1 MHPIDICAHNNRWS
15 YQHPLQKLLLA
26 GGTLILC
33 LLLPPLAAGPIILVG
48 MVALALWG
56 ARVPARIYLGFLGA
70 AMAFALLGAVPLAV
84 SIRWGTNGLALAF
97 SPSGAETAGHVLL
110 RAWAATSCLLFLAT
124 TTPLATLVAQLRRLK
139 IPGEI
144 IELML
149 VIYRMLWLLSDVL
162 QKVRTA
168 QAARLGYCGLRQSGR
183 STGLLAAAL
192 LGRILDRA
200 SRLEVG
206 LAARGYQGDLNVLT
220 EERPVSSWVL
230 ALTVASQVALVAVS
244 LISVSI
250 FPCLK

>member
-1 MHPIDICAHNNRWS
+1 MHPIDLCAHNNRWS
-15 YQHPLQKLLLA
+15 YQHPLQKLLLS
-26 GGTLILC
+26 GGTLLLC
-33 LLLPPLAAGPIILVG
+33 LLLPPLAAGPLILVG

-70 AMAFALLGAVPLAV
+70 AMAFALFGAVPLAI
-84 SIRWGTNGLALAF
+84 SIRWSSTGLAWEF
-97 SPSGAETAGHVLL
+97 SRPGAETAVHVLL
-110 RAWAATSCLLFLAT
+110 RAWAAVSCLLFLAT
-124 TTPLATLVAQLRRLK
+124 TTPLSTLVAEFRRLK

-168 QAARLGYCGLRQSGR
+168 QAARLGYCGLRQSFR

-192 LGRILDRA
+192 LGRILNRA

-206 LAARGYQGDLNVLT
+206 LAARGYQGNLNVLAD
-220 EERPVSSWVL
+220 ERPLSSL
-230 ALTVASQVALVAVS
+230 AIALTVASQVSLVVVS
-244 LISVSI
+244 LISVSL